1 MSWMN
6 ELRESIV
13 KVREERVKSG
23 IARKKNRV
31 QRFSARILS
40 VRLTQFD

>member
-23 IARKKNRV
+23 IATKKIEFRGLA
-31 QRFSARILS
+31 QES
-40 VRLTQFD
+40 